1 MSLSE
6 PEKTILAAAGSDPSP
21 VARQRA
27 VGVVRAKQGNDAH
40 QANKLLVQ
48 SFLEHVRPSFHL
60 IPKGDSMA
68 NEESF
73 TLAYSALAAGTDNF
87 TVVSEASLQSVLL
100 KTPEALGP
108 LRMIVGLTH
117 NELAVAIRLLEPDAR
132 VNGDRLKKFERS
144 SATSQ
149 PSEERDKLAALIAAT
164 ATAVMS
170 RDILSV
176 PSAATGY
183 FHSKLDKRDTTDGW
197 VSVQRDSKGV
207 PYSAL
212 LYQRYVGGVWRQV
225 QDAYSEVKGDAVLEH
240 PLRDLLDAHA
250 IPYHHTRRGAT
261 GARETVELYGM
272 SPGPDF
278 VIPDESPTLVI
289 ESKVAEDGGTARDKA
304 ARIRTMTSAARERSL
319 KACVLI
325 DGKGWIERTAALLDV
340 IIATEGRT
348 YTLTTLD
355 HILEL
360 PEIRTILHKHDANPG

>member
-6 PEKTILAAAGSDPSP
+6 AEKRILDAAGSDPNP

-27 VGVVRAKQGNDAH
+27 VGIVRAKEGKDADK
-40 QANKLLVQ
+40 ASKLLVQ
-48 SFLEHVRPSFHL
+48 SFLTHVRPSFHL

-68 NEESF
+68 DEESF
-73 TLAYSALAAGTDNF
+73 TLAYGALATGTNSF
-87 TVVSEASLQSVLL
+87 ATVSKASIASVLL
-100 KTPEALGP
+100 NAPGALGP
-108 LRMIVGLTH
+108 LRMILGLTH
-117 NELAVAIRLLEPDAR
+117 NELAVAIKLLEPDVR
-132 VNGDRLKKFERS
+132 VNGDKLKKFERS
-144 SATSQ
+144 PALHPVSD
-149 PSEERDKLAALIAAT
+149 ERNELAALIAAT
-164 ATAVMS
+164 ITAVMN
-170 RDILSV
+170 REILPV
-176 PSAATGY
+176 PPTAAKH

-197 VSVQRDSKGV
+197 TSVQRDAGGV

-225 QDAYSEVKGDAVLEH
+225 QDAYSEVKGDAVLEY
-240 PLRDLLDAHA
+240 PLRDLLDTHA
-250 IPYHHTRRGAT
+250 IPYHRTRRGAT
-261 GARETVELYGM
+261 GAKETVELYGM

-278 VIPDESPTLVI
+278 VIPDESPTLVV

-348 YTLTTLD
+348 YTLATID
-355 HILEL
+355 HILKL
-360 PEIRTILHKHDANPG
+360 PEIQSLLSRHDHSPS